1 MLAFD
6 GEFTSLLGNRT
17 PDPCQHVRTEPV
29 KLIPLLI
36 LILVFLL
43 QETRKR
49 KGLKE
54 GLPDLTQ
61 YLDKL

>member
-1 MLAFD
+1 MF
-6 GEFTSLLGNRT
+6 EVTSRNRT
-17 PDPCQHVRTEPV
+17 KFTFVIIWLFYPFSLETEFVV
-29 KLIPLLI
+29 KGDF
-36 LILVFLL
+36 FLL

>member
-1 MLAFD
+1 MTVL
-6 GEFTSLLGNRT
+6 
-17 PDPCQHVRTEPV
+17 PV
-29 KLIPLLI
+29 QIETFKFN
-36 LILVFLL
+36 VKNDFSVL

>member
-1 MLAFD
+1 
-6 GEFTSLLGNRT
+6 
-17 PDPCQHVRTEPV
+17 V
-29 KLIPLLI
+29 KLAVLPAEIEIFTFNFP
-36 LILVFLL
+36 VL